1 MLKRYGAKWAVLT
14 AMTADMAGKGIKLPQ
29 DVFESLRRVRSDLES
44 GCFSTCGVSC
54 DLSQAEG
61 PIFSQCHLLDPQ
73 EFQAWSDLLAEAM
86 SGKLTTSVCWASRP
100 SITSER
106 LRVSPLRVFILAM
119 RPRGSIRE
127 AIVHPTS
134 ANTVKSTGS

>member
-1 MLKRYGAKWAVLT
+1 MAEPNDKAGFEFEMLKRYGAKWAVLT

-61 PIFSQCHLLDPQ
+61 PIFSQCNLLDPQ

-86 SGKLTTSVCWASRP
+86 SGKLDYQRMLGIPALHHVKNDCVF
-100 SITSER
+100 
-106 LRVSPLRVFILAM
+106 LRCECS
-119 RPRGSIRE
+119 S
-127 AIVHPTS
+127 
-134 ANTVKSTGS
+134 